1 MAFFKQENCYSK
13 ITSVRKN
20 LHLSKSFKNKKLL
33 AAENVGNILAFDKE
47 SKRKLLS
54 HISADS
60 FIKNNIAYSFR
71 VEISFMSKWK
81 TFWFQKNFIQI
92 LWIFSS
98 NKSTLVRL

>member
-20 LHLSKSFKNKKLL
+20 LHLSKSFKNRKLL

-60 FIKNNIAYSFR
+60 FIKNNIAYNFR
-71 VEISFMSKWK
+71 IEFLLCLNRKFFDFKK
-81 TFWFQKNFIQI
+81 TSLRYYGF
-92 LWIFSS
+92 
-98 NKSTLVRL
+98 LVATNVFL